1 MRSRQQKRRTTPT
14 CSSSQPA
21 RTSSSFASTSWV
33 LALEELAAD
42 FAPRSLS
49 TSVTKLFSII
59 PCNLRFVPSLTGLIG
74 VMQDGCH
81 ENTILSPTSFRERI
95 GRARRFLR
103 DYFALRSGCARW
115 HMDQFTRHCLDNEG
129 RRHV

>member
-49 TSVTKLFSII
+49 TSVTKLFAII

-74 VMQDGCH
+74 ARQDGCH
-81 ENTILSPTSFRERI
+81 ENTILSPTSSRERVD
-95 GRARRFLR
+95 RARRFLR
-103 DYFALRSGCARW
+103 DYFTLRSGCARG
-115 HMDQFTRHCLDNEG
+115 HMDQLTRYSLDDQG
-129 RRHV
+129 